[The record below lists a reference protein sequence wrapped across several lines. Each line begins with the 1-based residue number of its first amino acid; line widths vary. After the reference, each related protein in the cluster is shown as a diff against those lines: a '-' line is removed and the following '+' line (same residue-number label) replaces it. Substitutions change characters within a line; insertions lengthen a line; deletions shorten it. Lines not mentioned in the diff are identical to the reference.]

1 MRRKK
6 NILLTGIPG
15 IGKTTLIKKIADQ
28 VNELHP
34 VGFYTAEIRERGL
47 RKGFEL
53 ISLAGR
59 TGLLS
64 HTGIKSPFRVG
75 KYGVDLKG
83 FEEFLAS
90 LSLPDSAKVVVI
102 DEIGK
107 MECFSEK
114 FRTLITG
121 ILDSDRL
128 LIATVS
134 LKGSGFI
141 AEIKK
146 RDDVK
151 LIEISEEN
159 RDSLVPVI
167 LKEMKNTFPHL

>member
-64 HTGIKSPFRVG
+64 HTAIKSPFRVG

>member
-1 MRRKK
+1 
-6 NILLTGIPG
+6 
-15 IGKTTLIKKIADQ
+15 
-28 VNELHP
+28 
-34 VGFYTAEIRERGL
+34 
-47 RKGFEL
+47 
-53 ISLAGR
+53 
-59 TGLLS
+59 
-64 HTGIKSPFRVG
+64 
-75 KYGVDLKG
+75 
-83 FEEFLAS
+83 
-90 LSLPDSAKVVVI
+90 VVI